1 MPQTE
6 EKQFAQVLRE
16 ELSPT
21 EYAAHVRPFRA
32 DEIIFATGDV
42 GDGLYVIETGRV
54 QIAAAVNSS
63 GPQRLAS
70 IGPGDFFGEMAVVDD
85 APRSA
90 TAIAETDTI
99 AFYLSRAEMMQL
111 LAHHPGL
118 TLSLIR
124 EFSSRMRRPISA
136 IWTRSSKGSASR
148 SSAGRPGRL
157 STISRIHSLLSGWR
171 RK

>member
-1 MPQTE
+1 MIGLSSCFDRPSSDFPPAAMTRTAPSTCHKPTDFPPMPQTE

-32 DEIIFATGDV
+32 GEIIFATGDV

-85 APRSA
+85 APVPPLRS
-90 TAIAETDTI
+90 
-99 AFYLSRAEMMQL
+99 
-111 LAHHPGL
+111 P
-118 TLSLIR
+118 
-124 EFSSRMRRPISA
+124 RR
-136 IWTRSSKGSASR
+136 TRS
-148 SSAGRPGRL
+148 L
-157 STISRIHSLLSGWR
+157 ST
-171 RK
+171 

>member
-32 DEIIFATGDV
+32 DEIIFATVMSGRP
-42 GDGLYVIETGRV
+42 YVIETGRV

-111 LAHHPGL
+111 LAHHPD
-118 TLSLIR
+118 
-124 EFSSRMRRPISA
+124 
-136 IWTRSSKGSASR
+136 
-148 SSAGRPGRL
+148 
-157 STISRIHSLLSGWR
+157 
-171 RK
+171 